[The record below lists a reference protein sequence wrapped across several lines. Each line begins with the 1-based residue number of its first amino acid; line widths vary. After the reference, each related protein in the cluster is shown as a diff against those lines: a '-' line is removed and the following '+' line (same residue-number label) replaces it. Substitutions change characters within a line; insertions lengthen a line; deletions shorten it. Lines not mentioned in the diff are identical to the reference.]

1 MNTDE
6 NIKKWKSY
14 ENIYF
19 LKSKNSLRF
28 SLIFLLIG
36 FLVILFLPWTQN
48 IMSKGYVTA
57 YNLNERTQQLNAIIA
72 GSIDK
77 WYIKEGDFVK
87 KGDTILKLNEIKPE
101 YLDENLLRRTQEQV
115 QAKSDA
121 AINYTDK
128 ATTANVQVLALQ
140 KALDFKVEQTNNKI
154 EQAQRYIEIDNANL
168 QAAKNDFEIAQLQYD
183 RQRKL
188 FDEGLVSKTQLE
200 QRNQTLQNATA
211 KLTAANQKLANSK
224 QDLVIAKLEKSGI
237 EQDYLD
243 KIAKVNG
250 EKFQSLSNVSTT
262 QGDIAKLKNQ
272 YTNYQKR
279 AEFYYIIAPQDG
291 QIIKIKNAGVGEII
305 KETEMV
311 AEIVP
316 TSTSHSVEMFIKAVD
331 IPLISIGQKVSLT
344 FDGFPAIVFSGWP
357 NASFGFFR
365 GNVAA
370 IETAIDKKGYFK
382 ILVNEDISYKKWP
395 ANLKYGSGAN
405 GIALL
410 KDVPIY
416 YEIWRKING
425 FPPDFYQ
432 ATIDSKNKLSDKNEN
447 Y

>member
-1 MNTDE
+1 MDSDE
-6 NIKKWKSY
+6 NIKHWKSY
-14 ENIYF
+14 HHIYF
-19 LKSKNSLRF
+19 LQQRNSLRYLF
-28 SLIFLLIG
+28 IFLLFG
-36 FLVILFLPWTQN
+36 FVILLFLPWTQN
-48 IMSKGYVTA
+48 ITSKGNVTA
-57 YNLNERTQQLNAIIA
+57 FNIDQRTQQLNAIIS

-101 YLDENLLRRTQEQV
+101 YLDENLLARTQEQV

-121 AINYTDK
+121 AVNYTDK
-128 ATTANVQVLALQ
+128 ATTANAQVAALQ
-140 KALDFKVEQTNNKI
+140 KALDFKTEQISNKI

-183 RQRKL
+183 RQLKL
-188 FDEGLVSKTQLE
+188 FNEGLVSKTQLE

-211 KLTAANQKLANSK
+211 KLTAAQQKLANSK
-224 QDLVIAKLEKSGI
+224 QDLVIAKLEKSGT

-250 EKFQSLSNVSTT
+250 EKFQSLSNVSTA

-279 AEFYYIIAPQDG
+279 ANFYYIIAPQDG

-311 AEIVP
+311 AEVVP
-316 TSTSHSVEMFIKAVD
+316 TSTSRSVEMFIKAVD
-331 IPLISIGQKVSLT
+331 IPLISIGQKMSLT

-365 GNVAA
+365 GKVAA
-370 IETAIDKKGYFK
+370 IETAIDKKGYFR

-395 ANLKYGSGAN
+395 NSLKYGSGAN

-410 KDVPIY
+410 KTVPVY

-432 ATIDSKNKLSDKNEN
+432 EKTGSNTKPEEKNK
-447 Y
+447 

>member
-14 ENIYF
+14 HHIYF
-19 LKSKNSLRF
+19 LQQKNSLRYLF
-28 SLIFLLIG
+28 IFLLIG
-36 FLVILFLPWTQN
+36 FIVLLFSPWTQN
-48 IMSKGYVTA
+48 ISSKGYVTA
-57 YNLNERTQQLNAIIA
+57 FNINERTQQLNAIIS

-101 YLDENLLRRTQEQV
+101 YLDMDLLSRTQEQV

-140 KALDFKVEQTNNKI
+140 KALDFKLEQISNKI
-154 EQAQRYIEIDNANL
+154 EQALRYIEIDNANL

-224 QDLVIAKLEKSGI
+224 QDLVIAKLEKSGT
-237 EQDYLD
+237 EQDYYD

-250 EKFQSLSNVSTT
+250 EKFQSLSNVSTA

-291 QIIKIKNAGVGEII
+291 QIIKVKNAGVGEII
-305 KETEMV
+305 KESEMV
-311 AEIVP
+311 AEVVP
-316 TSTSHSVEMFIKAVD
+316 TSTSRSVEMFIKAVD
-331 IPLISIGQKVSLT
+331 IPLVSIGQKVSLT

-370 IETAIDKKGYFK
+370 IESAINKDGYFR
-382 ILVNEDISYKKWP
+382 ILIREDASYKVWP
-395 ANLKYGSGAN
+395 TNLKYGSGAN

-410 KDVPIY
+410 KTVPIY
-416 YEIWRKING
+416 YEVWRKVNG
-425 FPPDFYQ
+425 FPPDYYKASTQ
-432 ATIDSKNKLSDKNEN
+432 SDSKNSDKK
-447 Y
+447 

>member
-14 ENIYF
+14 NHIYF
-19 LKSKNSLRF
+19 LQQKNSLRYLF
-28 SLIFLLIG
+28 IFLLIG
-36 FLVILFLPWTQN
+36 FIVLLFSPWTQN
-48 IMSKGYVTA
+48 ISSKGYVTA
-57 YNLNERTQQLNAIIA
+57 FNINERTQQLNAIIS

-101 YLDENLLRRTQEQV
+101 YLDMDLLSRTQEQV

-121 AINYTDK
+121 AVNYTDK

-140 KALDFKVEQTNNKI
+140 KALDFKLEQISNKI
-154 EQAQRYIEIDNANL
+154 EQALRYIEIDNANL

-224 QDLVIAKLEKSGI
+224 QDLVIAKLEKSGT
-237 EQDYLD
+237 EQDYYD

-250 EKFQSLSNVSTT
+250 EKFQSLSNVSTA

-291 QIIKIKNAGVGEII
+291 QIIKVKNAGVGEII
-305 KETEMV
+305 KESEMV
-311 AEIVP
+311 AEVVP
-316 TSTSHSVEMFIKAVD
+316 TSTSRSVEMFIKAVD
-331 IPLISIGQKVSLT
+331 IPLVSIGQKVSLT

-370 IETAIDKKGYFK
+370 IETAINKDGYFR
-382 ILVNEDISYKKWP
+382 ILIREDASYKVWP
-395 ANLKYGSGAN
+395 TNLKYGSGAN

-410 KDVPIY
+410 KTVPIY
-416 YEIWRKING
+416 YEVWRKVNG
-425 FPPDFYQ
+425 FPPDYYKTSTQ
-432 ATIDSKNKLSDKNEN
+432 SDSKNSDKK
-447 Y
+447 